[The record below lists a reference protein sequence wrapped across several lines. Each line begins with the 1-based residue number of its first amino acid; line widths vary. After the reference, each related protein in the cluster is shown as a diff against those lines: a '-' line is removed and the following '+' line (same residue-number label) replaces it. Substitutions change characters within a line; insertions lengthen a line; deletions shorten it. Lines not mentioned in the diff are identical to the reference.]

1 MIMNWR
7 KQRNRRQEQEVNP
20 RLKEDLLLLNVD
32 QFLPDADHRL
42 LGIDGDRDLAT
53 DRQEESVIAQDY
65 LHQEREGDRAH
76 AMMIG
81 DGRRRIAGEERK
93 SEEGEIGWKWNVSE
107 KENVKGKRRG
117 KGKEKK
123 REEIVT
129 VKEEMEETG
138 ILETLETL
146 ETDMIVKEIVLTQTK
161 RKWRL
166 NFARRKKR

>member
-1 MIMNWR
+1 MNRR

-81 DGRRRIAGEERK
+81 DGRRRIDGEERK
-93 SEEGEIGWKWNVSE
+93 SEEGEIG
-107 KENVKGKRRG
+107 
-117 KGKEKK
+117 
-123 REEIVT
+123 
-129 VKEEMEETG
+129 
-138 ILETLETL
+138 
-146 ETDMIVKEIVLTQTK
+146 
-161 RKWRL
+161 
-166 NFARRKKR
+166 